1 MTNLLRDDE
10 GEIRLMGSQAFI
22 GAAIQRIGTAV
33 DVSYDGNL
41 RANRSGDG
49 HRAHAHLRL
58 TAPAAPAVD
67 DELSPRDAAEQA
79 KGRRDLGGEIDA
91 LSTADR
97 ELRAQP
103 WFPIQPGDVVCW
115 SVDMPDGGR
124 HGETLIAVDAPDWS
138 TEAGAPLRK
147 LSQTPYETIGSA
159 TDTPAEQADED
170 QADEQYE
177 DFYDIWFETGP
188 AKIAILRH
196 GQLVHGTVP
205 AAPEPARS

>member
-49 HRAHAHLRL
+49 HRAHAHIRL
-58 TAPAAPAVD
+58 AGPAAPVAID
-67 DELSPRDAAEQA
+67 TPSPREAAEQA
-79 KGRRDLGGEIDA
+79 KARRDLGGEIDA
-91 LSTADR
+91 LSAADR
-97 ELRAQP
+97 ELRTQP
-103 WFPIQPGDVVCW
+103 WFPIRPGDVVCW
-115 SVDMPDGGR
+115 SVDMPDGDR

-147 LSQTPYETIGSA
+147 VSQTPYETIGAA
-159 TDTPAEQADED
+159 TDDSAEQVEED
-170 QADEQYE
+170 QANEQYE
-177 DFYDIWFETGP
+177 DFYDIWFEAGP
-188 AKIAILRH
+188 AKIAVLRH

-205 AAPEPARS
+205 AAPEPAHT